1 MAMLRSA
8 LAVLL
13 VASIAHAV
21 AASRQAIDIAAID
34 DDAQAPRIAQGALGA
49 PVVRAQ
55 ILLDRAW
62 FSVGEID
69 GRFGE
74 NMRKAVRAFQSARG
88 LAESGVI
95 DAATWEALNDTDDD
109 VLTTYT
115 ITEKD
120 AAGPFTRVPR
130 DIMDQARLPR
140 LGYQN
145 IAEMLS
151 ERFHVAPALL
161 RELNPEASFVAGE
174 DITVPDVQATK
185 ASAKVASVAILK
197 RERVLR
203 ALDREGHVVAQFP
216 VSLGT
221 RREELETGRFKIVS
235 ALRNPVFRFDPA
247 KLDDRNPRHAKARIA
262 PGPNSPIGVVWL
274 GLDKPHYGIHGT
286 PEPSKVGRTQT
297 HGCVHLTNWDALK
310 LAAVAAPG
318 VPVDV
323 RG

>member
-1 MAMLRSA
+1 MVMIRLA
-8 LAVLL
+8 LVLL
-13 VASIAHAV
+13 LASAAPSIAAPV
-21 AASRQAIDIAAID
+21 KAIDAD
-34 DDAQAPRIAQGALGA
+34 DVVDAAQAPRIARGAQGAA
-49 PVVRAQ
+49 VVRAQ

-74 NMRKAVRAFQSARG
+74 NMHKAVRAFQSAHG
-88 LAESGVI
+88 LAASGAI
-95 DAATWEALNDTDDD
+95 DDATWNALGEGSD

-115 ITEKD
+115 ITGKD
-120 AAGPFTRVPR
+120 AAGPFTDVPR
-130 DIMDQARLPR
+130 DVMEQARLQR
-140 LGYQN
+140 LGYRDVP
-145 IAEMLS
+145 EMLS

-161 RELNPEASFVAGE
+161 RALNPDASFVAGE
-174 DITVPDVQATK
+174 DITVPAVQSAK

-197 RERVLR
+197 RDRVLR

-216 VSLGT
+216 VSLGS
-221 RREELETGRFKIVS
+221 RREQLASGRFKVVS
-235 ALRNPVFRFDPA
+235 SMRDPVFHFDPA
-247 KLDDRNPRHAKARIA
+247 KLDDRNPRHTKARIP

-274 GLDKPHYGIHGT
+274 GLNKPHYGIHGT
-286 PEPSKVGRTQT
+286 PEPSNVGRTET

-310 LAAVAAPG
+310 LAAIVRPG